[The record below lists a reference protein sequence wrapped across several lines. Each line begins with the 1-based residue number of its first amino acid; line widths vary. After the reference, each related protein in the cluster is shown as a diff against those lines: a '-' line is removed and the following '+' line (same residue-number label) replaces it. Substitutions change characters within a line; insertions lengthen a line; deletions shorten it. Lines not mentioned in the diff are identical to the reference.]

1 MGCDGGSLA
10 GLPGGGG
17 GCGGGGGAGEPS
29 GGWPPPRSCIFHSS
43 IALRSAWLGNTV
55 AESSAM
61 PVTGLVTRLSR
72 NQRRMHPFSY
82 EWPSTQVT
90 GSAMRSPLIG
100 HTNELGGDQTSQS
113 MSMFLHAGGQ
123 LDRHASARS
132 RRNLM
137 TRVGRAAVRPR
148 SAHTCTGPW
157 RPQPRCNIRISV
169 QFQSLLTTR
178 DKVERWRRRRSQES
192 SKRTLLLASVE
203 PWASTRSSNADR
215 CDR

>member
-1 MGCDGGSLA
+1 
-10 GLPGGGG
+10 
-17 GCGGGGGAGEPS
+17 
-29 GGWPPPRSCIFHSS
+29 
-43 IALRSAWLGNTV
+43 
-55 AESSAM
+55 
-61 PVTGLVTRLSR
+61 
-72 NQRRMHPFSY
+72 MHPFSY

-157 RPQPRCNIRISV
+157 RPPRGK
-169 QFQSLLTTR
+169 SLWNFSPFFKPTR
-178 DKVERWRRRRSQES
+178 DKVERWRRSQES